1 MAERSPHVGKSDIQM
16 LVANRERADLLPDQ
30 QADRSGCS
38 VSLTELKDWLEG
50 YGPKKTDDLELPE
63 PSE

>member
-1 MAERSPHVGKSDIQM
+1 MSASPIFKCWLLI
-16 LVANRERADLLPDQ
+16 ERADLLPDKQ
-30 QADRSGCS
+30 PDRSGCS